1 MFTRD
6 LALLMD
12 DFWAPRWSVQRTAE
26 KAEPRERRIEPTVV
40 VAKEDDCTYVE
51 MLVPGFSPESIKIK
65 TSGNVL
71 EIAGERNSTR
81 RKELHGV
88 FKKSIE
94 LTPEID
100 VDAIKAN
107 CENGVLTVCL
117 PKVKEKVREIKIL

>member
-1 MFTRD
+1 M
-6 LALLMD
+6 
-12 DFWAPRWSVQRTAE
+12 
-26 KAEPRERRIEPTVV
+26 
-40 VAKEDDCTYVE
+40 
-51 MLVPGFSPESIKIK
+51 
-65 TSGNVL
+65 L

-117 PKVKEKVREIKIL
+117 PKVKEKVREIKVL